1 MDSTISRRSLDQM
14 AAQRDRSGS
23 MWLVQAITGLLLVA
37 LLGTL
42 AFALNRLTAIGLTIY
57 LFLHLVVLSQLLR
70 GPEGWNS
77 FVAVA
82 RSPLFLTLDVVLLFG
97 VVYHMFN
104 GIRVA
109 LVGMGV
115 AHRQQRG
122 LFYGLVGLALVL
134 FVVGA
139 ILIFTK

>member
-1 MDSTISRRSLDQM
+1 MHDIQPTTDPARPKSPLRAWFDIRGR
-14 AAQRDRSGS
+14 G
-23 MWLVQAITGLLLVA
+23 
-37 LLGTL
+37 LGTL

-70 GPEGWNS
+70 GPDGWNS
-77 FVAVA
+77 FVALA
-82 RSPLFLTLDVVLLFG
+82 RSPLFLALDVVLLFG

-122 LFYGLVGLALVL
+122 LFYGLVGFGLVL

-139 ILIFTK
+139 VLIFTK

>member
-1 MDSTISRRSLDQM
+1 MTDIQPTTDPVRPKSPLRAWFDVRGRSL
-14 AAQRDRSGS
+14 S
-23 MWLVQAITGLLLVA
+23 
-37 LLGTL
+37 TL
-42 AFALNRLTAIGLTIY
+42 AFALNRLTAIGLTVY
-57 LFLHLVVLSQLLR
+57 LFLHLAVLSLLLR

-77 FVAVA
+77 FVAIA
-82 RSPLFLTLDVVLLFG
+82 RTPLFLTLDVILLFG

-115 AHRQQRG
+115 AHARHKT
-122 LFYGLVGLALVL
+122 LFYVLVGIAMVL

-139 ILIFTK
+139 ILIYTK

>member
-1 MDSTISRRSLDQM
+1 M
-14 AAQRDRSGS
+14 
-23 MWLVQAITGLLLVA
+23 
-37 LLGTL
+37 TL
-42 AFALNRLTAIGLTIY
+42 Y

-77 FVAVA
+77 FVSIAK
-82 RSPLFLTLDVVLLFG
+82 SPIFLTLDVILLFG

-115 AHRQQRG
+115 ANQRQKG
-122 LFYGLVGLALVL
+122 LFYGLVGIALIL

-139 ILIFTK
+139 VLIYTK

>member
-1 MDSTISRRSLDQM
+1 M
-14 AAQRDRSGS
+14 
-23 MWLVQAITGLLLVA
+23 
-37 LLGTL
+37 
-42 AFALNRLTAIGLTIY
+42 
-57 LFLHLVVLSQLLR
+57 
-70 GPEGWNS
+70 
-77 FVAVA
+77 AVA

-97 VVYHMFN
+97 VVYHMFS

>member
-1 MDSTISRRSLDQM
+1 MAEVQPTTDPVRPKRSLNAWFNPRGRSISTI
-14 AAQRDRSGS
+14 
-23 MWLVQAITGLLLVA
+23 
-37 LLGTL
+37 
-42 AFALNRLTAIGLTIY
+42 AFALNRLTAIGLTVY
-57 LFLHLVVLSQLLR
+57 LFLHLAILSQLLR
-70 GPEGWNS
+70 GPEGWND
-77 FVAVA
+77 FIALA
-82 RSPLFLTLDVVLLFG
+82 RTPWFLMLDVILLFG

-115 AHRQQRG
+115 ANYRQKT
-122 LFYGLVGLALVL
+122 LFYVLVGIALVL

>member
-1 MDSTISRRSLDQM
+1 MPDIQPTTDPARPKAPLRAWFDVRGRSIS
-14 AAQRDRSGS
+14 
-23 MWLVQAITGLLLVA
+23 
-37 LLGTL
+37 TL
-42 AFALNRLTAIGLTIY
+42 AFALNRLTAIGLTVY

-70 GPEGWNS
+70 GPEGWDN
-77 FVAVA
+77 FVRTA

-115 AHRQQRG
+115 AHLRQKG
-122 LFYGLVGLALVL
+122 LFYGLVGVALVL

-139 ILIFTK
+139 VLIYTK

>member
-1 MDSTISRRSLDQM
+1 MMDDIQPTTDPARPKSPLRAWFDLRGRS
-14 AAQRDRSGS
+14 
-23 MWLVQAITGLLLVA
+23 V
-37 LLGTL
+37 GTL
-42 AFALNRLTAIGLTIY
+42 AFALNRLTAIGLTVY
-57 LFLHLVVLSQLLR
+57 LFLHLAVLSQLLR
-70 GPEGWNS
+70 GPEGWDS
-77 FVAVA
+77 FVRLA

-115 AHRQQRG
+115 ANRQQKG
-122 LFYGLVGLALVL
+122 LFYGLIGLAMVL

-139 ILIFTK
+139 ILIYTK

>member
-1 MDSTISRRSLDQM
+1 MPDIQPTTDKARPKSSLKAWFHPRGRSISTI
-14 AAQRDRSGS
+14 
-23 MWLVQAITGLLLVA
+23 
-37 LLGTL
+37 
-42 AFALNRLTAIGLTIY
+42 AFALNRLTAIGLTLY
-57 LFLHLVVLSQLLR
+57 LFLHLIVLSQLLR

-77 FVAVA
+77 FVSIAK
-82 RSPLFLTLDVVLLFG
+82 SPIFLTLDVILLFG

-115 AHRQQRG
+115 ANQRQKG
-122 LFYGLVGLALVL
+122 LFYGLVGIALIL

-139 ILIFTK
+139 VLIYTK

>member
-1 MDSTISRRSLDQM
+1 MTDIQPTTDPARPKSPIRAWFDVRG
-14 AAQRDRSGS
+14 RG
-23 MWLVQAITGLLLVA
+23 I
-37 LLGTL
+37 GTL

-57 LFLHLVVLSQLLR
+57 LFLHLAVLSLLLR
-70 GPEGWNS
+70 GPEGWDS
-77 FVAVA
+77 FVALA

-115 AHRQQRG
+115 ANKQQKG
-122 LFYGLVGLALVL
+122 MFYGLVGIAILL
-134 FVVGA
+134 FVIGA
-139 ILIFTK
+139 ILIYTK

>member
-1 MDSTISRRSLDQM
+1 MPDIQPTTDPARPRSPLRAWFSPRGRSIS
-14 AAQRDRSGS
+14 
-23 MWLVQAITGLLLVA
+23 
-37 LLGTL
+37 TL
-42 AFALNRLTAIGLTIY
+42 AFALNRLTAVGLTVY
-57 LFLHLVVLSQLLR
+57 LFLHLAVLSLLLR
-70 GPEGWNS
+70 GPEGWDS
-77 FVAVA
+77 FVRVA

-109 LVGMGV
+109 LVGMGI

-122 LFYGLVGLALVL
+122 LLYGLVGLALIL

-139 ILIFTK
+139 VLIFVK

>member
-1 MDSTISRRSLDQM
+1 MPDIQPTTDKARPKSSLKAWFHPRGRSISTI
-14 AAQRDRSGS
+14 
-23 MWLVQAITGLLLVA
+23 
-37 LLGTL
+37 
-42 AFALNRLTAIGLTIY
+42 AFALNRLTAIGLTLY

-77 FVAVA
+77 FVSIAK
-82 RSPLFLTLDVVLLFG
+82 SPILLTLDVILLFG

-115 AHRQQRG
+115 ANQRQKG
-122 LFYGLVGLALVL
+122 LFYGLVGIALIL

-139 ILIFTK
+139 VLIYTK

>member
-1 MDSTISRRSLDQM
+1 MDDIQPTTDPARPKSSLKSWFDPRGRSIS
-14 AAQRDRSGS
+14 
-23 MWLVQAITGLLLVA
+23 
-37 LLGTL
+37 TL

-57 LFLHLVVLSQLLR
+57 LFLHLAVLSLLLR

-77 FVAVA
+77 FVSLA
-82 RSPLFLTLDVVLLFG
+82 RSPLFLTLDVILLFG

-115 AHRQQRG
+115 ASKQQRA
-122 LFYGLVGLALVL
+122 LFYGLVGIALVL

-139 ILIFTK
+139 FLIYTK

>member
-1 MDSTISRRSLDQM
+1 L
-14 AAQRDRSGS
+14 
-23 MWLVQAITGLLLVA
+23 
-37 LLGTL
+37 
-42 AFALNRLTAIGLTIY
+42 
-57 LFLHLVVLSQLLR
+57 LLR
-70 GPEGWNS
+70 GPEGWDS
-77 FVAVA
+77 FVEIA
-82 RSPLFLTLDVVLLFG
+82 RSPLFLTLDVILLFG

-115 AHRQQRG
+115 ANRQQKG

-139 ILIFTK
+139 VLIFVK

>member
-1 MDSTISRRSLDQM
+1 MHDIQPTTDPARPKSSLKAWFDPRGRSIST
-14 AAQRDRSGS
+14 
-23 MWLVQAITGLLLVA
+23 V
-37 LLGTL
+37 

-57 LFLHLVVLSQLLR
+57 LFMHLAVLSLLLG
-70 GPEGWNS
+70 GPEGWDS
-77 FVAVA
+77 FVAMA
-82 RSPLFLTLDVVLLFG
+82 KSPAFLTLDVILLFG

-115 AHRQQRG
+115 ANRQQRG
-122 LFYGLVGLALVL
+122 LFYGLVGIALVL

-139 ILIFTK
+139 FLIYTK